1 MKITVVALE
10 SPFPPIHGGRVDIWR
25 RLQVLSELGVSI
37 QLIYWAKAKL
47 DSEDEQKLATVVDS
61 SHMLELN
68 GSSFMSLL
76 RKISFFSRYPLEI
89 SSRMVCGQDLRDL
102 KAAVKSFSPDVV
114 MIDHLHGCM
123 AGRQLSKYLQVPLI
137 LRSHNIEHLY
147 CKNLYA
153 SAQGY
158 RKLVRLLSLNGLE
171 KLEKETL
178 TECSAFYDISVDDL
192 EYWRSLG
199 FKHGRFLPP
208 TINLAEMK
216 LAQYNSTSKNTQEEF
231 DVVFLGNLNT
241 ENNVAGLVWFLTE
254 VAPRLKDKEPDIK
267 ILISGSNPVRKIIDI
282 CASLDYVTLIA
293 NPKSAADI
301 YRSGR
306 VLINPMAVGGGVSI
320 KAIDMLSAARPIVTL
335 PKGVGGLPERSKSL
349 FYIAEDSESFAEKIL
364 FCLHEHLDNV
374 ADYSLLDDLFG
385 IEQIKTFIKDL
396 EENVLTTQPDKVLAS
411 K

>member
-10 SPFPPIHGGRVDIWR
+10 SPFPAIHGGRVDIWR

-37 QLIYWAKAKL
+37 QLVYWAKTQL
-47 DSEDEQKLATVVDS
+47 NLEDEQKLANVVNT
-61 SHMLELN
+61 SHMLKLN
-68 GSSFMSLL
+68 GTSFSSLL
-76 RKISFFSRYPLEI
+76 RKISFFPRYPLEI
-89 SSRMVCGQDLRDL
+89 SSRMVYGQALKDL
-102 KAAVKSFSPDVV
+102 KATARKFAPDVV

-123 AGRQLSKYLQVPLI
+123 AGRQLSQYLQVPLI

-153 SAQGY
+153 SAQGH

-171 KLEKETL
+171 KVEKDTL
-178 TECSAFYDISVDDL
+178 KECRAFYDISVDDL

-199 FKHGRFLPP
+199 FKNGRFLPP
-208 TINLAEMK
+208 TINLAEMR
-216 LAQYNSTSKNTQEEF
+216 LAQNASGSEQPQQEEF

-241 ENNVAGLVWFLTE
+241 ENNVAGLVWFLTN
-254 VAPRLKDKEPDIK
+254 VAPKLKAREANIS
-267 ILISGSNPVRKIIDI
+267 ILISGSNPVKKIVDL
-282 CASLDYVTLIA
+282 CDSLDYVTLKA

-349 FYIAEDSESFAEKIL
+349 FYIAEDSDSFAEKIL
-364 FCLHEHLDNV
+364 FCLHKRSDNF
-374 ADYSLLDDLFG
+374 ADYNLLDELFG
-385 IEQIKTFIKDL
+385 VEQIKTFLKDL
-396 EENVLTTQPDKVLAS
+396 EENVLAAQAV
-411 K
+411 

>member
-25 RLQVLSELGVSI
+25 RIQVLSELGVSI
-37 QLIYWAKAKL
+37 QLVYWAKSRL
-47 DSEDEQKLATVVDS
+47 NPEDEQKLSNVVDS
-61 SHMLELN
+61 SHMLKLN
-68 GSSFMSLL
+68 GTSFLSLL
-76 RKISFFSRYPLEI
+76 RKISFFPRYPLEI
-89 SSRMVCGQDLRDL
+89 SSRMVYGQALKDL
-102 KAAVKSFSPDVV
+102 KAAVQAFTPDVV

-123 AGRQLSKYLQVPLI
+123 AGRQLSQYLQVPLI

-153 SAQGY
+153 SAQGH
-158 RKLVRLLSLNGLE
+158 RKLLRLLSLNGLE
-171 KLEKETL
+171 KVEKDTL
-178 TECSAFYDISVDDL
+178 KECSAFYDISVDDL

-199 FKHGRFLPP
+199 FKNGRFLPP

-216 LAQYNSTSKNTQEEF
+216 LAQVSQSSTKIDTEEF

-254 VAPRLKDKEPDIK
+254 VAPKLKAKEENIR
-267 ILISGSNPVRKIIDI
+267 ILISGSNPVKKIIDL
-282 CASLDYVTLIA
+282 CASLDYVTLKA
-293 NPKSAADI
+293 NPESAADI

-349 FYIAEDSESFAEKIL
+349 FYIAEDSDSFAEKVL
-364 FCLHEHLDNV
+364 FCLHERSGNF
-374 ADYSLLDDLFG
+374 ADYNLLDDLFG
-385 IEQIKTFIKDL
+385 VEQIKSFVKDI
-396 EENVLTTQPDKVLAS
+396 EENVLAVQTV
-411 K
+411 